1 MKVKITFDEWYM
13 EVNDDS
19 TEEDINKIV
28 LDTLMFNGIKNK
40 LTLNVEIVYDNQ
52 DKVEE
57 ECVS

>member
-28 LDTLMFNGIKNK
+28 LDTLMFKGIKNK
-40 LTLNVEIVYDNQ
+40 LTLNVEIIYDKQ
-52 DKVEE
+52 DKLEE
-57 ECVS
+57 ESVS

>member
-28 LDTLMFNGIKNK
+28 LDTLMFKGIKNK